1 LERVVISSSAIA
13 TAPTVRVIVAVNK
26 ISPLVNSAIQPRY
39 IPAVPSTSRIFAP
52 RGTTFPMQVDAFG
65 LRAP

>member
-26 ISPLVNSAIQPRY
+26 ISFVNSAIQPRY

>member
-1 LERVVISSSAIA
+1 LELVVISSSAIA

-26 ISPLVNSAIQPRY
+26 ISFVNSAIQPRY
-39 IPAVPSTSRIFAP
+39 IPPVPSTSCIFAP
-52 RGTTFPMQVDAFG
+52 RATTFPMQVDAFG